1 MRSVMLQALAL
12 SPTSAFMLPSS
23 AALHTPTLP
32 SRSSALTA
40 SAAEPGFDRRAVLG
54 LGVALS
60 ALLPGP
66 ASAIVESSNP
76 ASNYYFPMAKYRYL
90 PRIFRAWVA
99 LDQLAPAALEVG
111 DWEGLEEVWKRADDA
126 VTALPLYTNAVEGS
140 RSGKRKKKSPLQKS
154 MIVDLKGYSTAL
166 DDLKVAVAKKNT
178 QKAQASLAAAR
189 ESLLAYRTKAQ
200 IDSEDGGVISLP
212 LGNAEESG
220 HAGAPLGYVVPAF
233 RGGGV
238 SMDYALRPGEPMMQG
253 GVIRSDYRNK
263 YQDTDGNN
271 VGPSTKKK

>member
-1 MRSVMLQALAL
+1 
-12 SPTSAFMLPSS
+12 
-23 AALHTPTLP
+23 
-32 SRSSALTA
+32 
-40 SAAEPGFDRRAVLG
+40 
-54 LGVALS
+54 
-60 ALLPGP
+60 
-66 ASAIVESSNP
+66 
-76 ASNYYFPMAKYRYL
+76 
-90 PRIFRAWVA
+90 
-99 LDQLAPAALEVG
+99 
-111 DWEGLEEVWKRADDA
+111 
-126 VTALPLYTNAVEGS
+126 
-140 RSGKRKKKSPLQKS
+140 